1 MDDSCS
7 QSDSSYDSESDTDS
21 HLCVP
26 LSSPQQS
33 HGETQDDYV
42 NVSQEQRQHL
52 AADELPQDVKYR
64 RKMWKSTQSDLHNKH
79 SNSSRTNLINTD
91 EPASRTSQIIGSDIK
106 SQVTGSS
113 EGQPIVLSSLLV
125 RIPLADLRISESA
138 QQQLEKPK
146 ATVEPIV
153 RNPTASN
160 RRNTAD
166 MTEAEEV
173 QGRDRYSR
181 MPDEYSAGPAH
192 DYPGNGV
199 ERSRGHAGVRW
210 MRDPRYGRGS
220 EYGRGWERE
229 HYRVNAGG
237 GEEYWSD
244 HRRSYRHPPE
254 RKSDPEY
261 FMQEARRRK
270 KEADKIM
277 VCVLYLNVYTSVIT
291 YMYMK
296 VPGLEKAKLYM
307 ESVTYFMRHGG
318 AIEVR
323 LP

>member
-1 MDDSCS
+1 MDDSYS
-7 QSDSSYDSESDTDS
+7 QSDSSYDSESDTEVIKSKS

-26 LSSPQQS
+26 LGRTLQS
-33 HGETQDDYV
+33 LGETDGYHVD
-42 NVSQEQRQHL
+42 VSQEQRHL
-52 AADELPQDVKYR
+52 AADELPPDVKYC
-64 RKMWKSTQSDLHNKH
+64 RKKRKSTQSDLPVVKRKKQPGNIKL
-79 SNSSRTNLINTD
+79 SDSSWTNLIKT
-91 EPASRTSQIIGSDIK
+91 EGPASRTSQIIGTGVK
-106 SQVTGSS
+106 SQVTSSS
-113 EGQPIVLSSLLV
+113 EGQPNVLSSLLV

-153 RNPTASN
+153 RNPIASN

-181 MPDEYSAGPAH
+181 MPDEYSAGPVH
-192 DYPGNGV
+192 DYPV
-199 ERSRGHAGVRW
+199 ERSTGHAGVRW
-210 MRDPRYGRGS
+210 MRDPRYGHGS
-220 EYGRGWERE
+220 EYGRGHGWERE

-261 FMQEARRRK
+261 FMQEARHRK

-277 VCVLYLNVYTSVIT
+277 VCVLYLDVY
-291 YMYMK
+291 
-296 VPGLEKAKLYM
+296 A
-307 ESVTYFMRHGG
+307 SVT
-318 AIEVR
+318 ACT
-323 LP
+323 

>member
-7 QSDSSYDSESDTDS
+7 QSDSSYDSESDTEVIES
-21 HLCVP
+21 KSGEILEN
-26 LSSPQQS
+26 
-33 HGETQDDYV
+33 HGDHGDI
-42 NVSQEQRQHL
+42 SQEQRQHL
-52 AADELPQDVKYR
+52 AADER
-64 RKMWKSTQSDLHNKH
+64 RKITQSDLSVAKRMKQFSNMKF
-79 SNSSRTNLINTD
+79 SNSSRTNPE

-106 SQVTGSS
+106 SQVTSSS
-113 EGQPIVLSSLLV
+113 EGQPNVLSSLLV

-138 QQQLEKPK
+138 RQQLEKPK

-153 RNPTASN
+153 RNPIASN

-181 MPDEYSAGPAH
+181 MPDEYSAGPVH
-192 DYPGNGV
+192 DYSGNGV

-210 MRDPRYGRGS
+210 MRDPRYGRSS

-277 VCVLYLNVYTSVIT
+277 VCVLYFNV
-291 YMYMK
+291 
-296 VPGLEKAKLYM
+296 
-307 ESVTYFMRHGG
+307 
-318 AIEVR
+318 
-323 LP
+323 LPL